1 MTEDPRKKA
10 TKTYVERLQARGGRK
25 VTIWLSPNVVPLL
38 AALVPR
44 YGTAK
49 AVIEAAIKTLAKND
63 KQG

>member
-1 MTEDPRKKA
+1 MTNDAQRKA

-25 VTIWLSPNVVPLL
+25 VSVWISPNVAPLL

-49 AVIEAAIKTLAKND
+49 AVIEAAIRALAKND
-63 KQG
+63 KQV